1 MKTSKTIVILL
12 ALVLLT
18 ATGAQSAEKP
28 AKKEISNTRT
38 ASCLVKITTDP
49 IVLSLNEI
57 AIEYLVSSTGVAGKA
72 AREILDIS
80 PDIAHQLFEIK
91 EIYSVFPDSAGF
103 GIPTTTSGVPA
114 FPTTATSRY
123 TSARRTPTT
132 RPATRSTTRTAR
144 PTTPTRTPIPRT
156 PTVTQP
162 LRSTTEQTILF
173 RLYVDL
179 NKAEVITAKTIKSA
193 AEEFMIALIANL
205 RSALRGAF
213 DEYRTKFNQQLDLAS
228 LEAARAESDLVQMQV
243 ELRKISD
250 SRDLSR
256 QSILSDVSSLRQK
269 RQSAMMQMASDEALI
284 EATISRITKEQNR
297 RKELVEN
304 DPIAKEFKSIIDVH
318 ERRLKDTQKLYEAGR
333 VPAADIQD
341 IREKI
346 IKARI
351 ELARRQEEVSNPPGS
366 IVLSSLNDEVAD
378 LSIKVTIAQQE
389 IGSLIDQL
397 GEADGLLA
405 KADRYELLSLKAD
418 IAKQS
423 LEEALLWHARLGRN
437 IRSIQPPDVTVI
449 GAE

>member
-1 MKTSKTIVILL
+1 M
-12 ALVLLT
+12 
-18 ATGAQSAEKP
+18 
-28 AKKEISNTRT
+28 
-38 ASCLVKITTDP
+38 
-49 IVLSLNEI
+49 
-57 AIEYLVSSTGVAGKA
+57 
-72 AREILDIS
+72 
-80 PDIAHQLFEIK
+80 
-91 EIYSVFPDSAGF
+91 
-103 GIPTTTSGVPA
+103 
-114 FPTTATSRY
+114 
-123 TSARRTPTT
+123 
-132 RPATRSTTRTAR
+132 
-144 PTTPTRTPIPRT
+144 
-156 PTVTQP
+156 
-162 LRSTTEQTILF
+162 F